1 VDETDQVSAL
11 VECILLVGR
20 GSQHIHPTG
29 KYTIYLCAARKSIN
43 KSRKYESPGFGAAI
57 LQGVAG
63 ETFFE
68 KMHERRPEGRQGTNF

>member
-1 VDETDQVSAL
+1 M
-11 VECILLVGR
+11 
-20 GSQHIHPTG
+20 
-29 KYTIYLCAARKSIN
+29 
-43 KSRKYESPGFGAAI
+43 ESPGFGAAI